1 MMKIIYK
8 YLFNFF
14 GIVFIILVGLYIY
27 GINSWRNIA
36 TEAEIEVLIKEIKSA
51 DELPDKFYKIYEIN
65 NPTSLDYGIQTSSVI
80 GIFKDNINTSPSL
93 MVSRNWGLPQK
104 TTSIKQRTRIS
115 YYGLASKL
123 ENKVNQKEC
132 LNWIANNHYF
142 ENNQIGIFNA
152 SKYYFN
158 KEISNLTNVEMATLV
173 LMIQNASLYNPIRNP
188 EGVQNRVSELLM
200 ISE

>member
-1 MMKIIYK
+1 
-8 YLFNFF
+8 
-14 GIVFIILVGLYIY
+14 
-27 GINSWRNIA
+27 
-36 TEAEIEVLIKEIKSA
+36 
-51 DELPDKFYKIYEIN
+51 
-65 NPTSLDYGIQTSSVI
+65 
-80 GIFKDNINTSPSL
+80 

-123 ENKVNQKEC
+123 ENKVNQKGC

-188 EGVQNRVSELLM
+188 EGVHNRVSELLM

>member
-123 ENKVNQKEC
+123 ENKVNQKGC

-188 EGVQNRVSELLM
+188 EGVHNRVSELLM

>member
-1 MMKIIYK
+1 MKIIYK

-123 ENKVNQKEC
+123 ENKVSQKEC
-132 LNWIANNHYF
+132 LNWIANNNYF
-142 ENNQIGIFNA
+142 LNDQIGITNA
-152 SKYYFN
+152 GKFYF
-158 KEISNLTNVEMATLV
+158 KKDFYILPRTLK
-173 LMIQNASLYNPIRNP
+173 
-188 EGVQNRVSELLM
+188 
-200 ISE
+200 

>member
-36 TEAEIEVLIKEIKSA
+36 TEAEIEALIKEIKST

-80 GIFKDNINTSPSL
+80 GIFK
-93 MVSRNWGLPQK
+93 R
-104 TTSIKQRTRIS
+104 
-115 YYGLASKL
+115 
-123 ENKVNQKEC
+123 
-132 LNWIANNHYF
+132 
-142 ENNQIGIFNA
+142 
-152 SKYYFN
+152 
-158 KEISNLTNVEMATLV
+158 
-173 LMIQNASLYNPIRNP
+173 
-188 EGVQNRVSELLM
+188 
-200 ISE
+200 